1 MFENEER
8 YRRKPDLIHA
18 VRLTPEGMI
27 PITHADTDWTKSAQA
42 DGRLKYSGAVID
54 TANATLAVRAGQWFA
69 NTGVALQ
76 AAYGGDWLV
85 LHDATQ
91 QVEVLR
97 NEAFRERFEAIPFAE
112 DK

>member
-8 YRRKPDLIHA
+8 YRRKPDLVHA
-18 VRLTPEGMI
+18 VRLTSGGLV
-27 PITHADTDWTKSAQA
+27 PIGQSDMPWIKAAKA
-42 DGRLKYSGAVID
+42 DGRLSY
-54 TANATLAVRAGQWFA
+54 RAAEEIYNTNGGWFA

-97 NEAFRERFEAIPFAE
+97 DEAFRECYEAIPFAE
-112 DK
+112 DT